1 MTRLVTVLRRRIV
14 LADSPGEPV
23 VRKTRAVSRPGSATP
38 MTVVTCFEASQVGNA
53 IIAITNHWVGSLKKL
68 PSASRL
74 KSAKVSAMA
83 LH

>member
-1 MTRLVTVLRRRIV
+1 MSITINAYTSARGLC
-14 LADSPGEPV
+14 
-23 VRKTRAVSRPGSATP
+23 RKNCNGPAIGLKAYLTASATP
-38 MTVVTCFEASQVGNA
+38 MTVVTCVEASQVGNA